1 MHFKSKLEYV
11 IIDMV
16 SSRYF
21 NVMNKQLKGKIMS
34 KQKKCSVKSGMGETD
49 LGRGEIKDNFLAA
62 LVTSKLYKMQVVQA
76 KKGKGSYQ
84 RKSKNVRQES
94 YLIAA

>member
-1 MHFKSKLEYV
+1 M
-11 IIDMV
+11 
-16 SSRYF
+16 
-21 NVMNKQLKGKIMS
+21 MS
-34 KQKKCSVKSGMGETD
+34 KQKKTLAKADMSAAD

-62 LVTSKLYKMQVVQA
+62 LVTSKLYKMQIVKA

-84 RKSKNVRQES
+84 RKAKNIRQES

>member
-1 MHFKSKLEYV
+1 
-11 IIDMV
+11 
-16 SSRYF
+16 
-21 NVMNKQLKGKIMS
+21 MS
-34 KQKKCSVKSGMGETD
+34 KQKYSSAKAGMSETD
-49 LGRGEIKDNFLAA
+49 LGRGKIKDNFLAA

-84 RKSKNVRQES
+84 RKPKNIRQES

>member
-1 MHFKSKLEYV
+1 MK
-11 IIDMV
+11 
-16 SSRYF
+16 
-21 NVMNKQLKGKIMS
+21 NKRTKESHTKT
-34 KQKKCSVKSGMGETD
+34 E

-62 LVTSKLYKMQVVQA
+62 IVTSKVYKMQVVQA

-84 RKSKNVRQES
+84 RKAKYNKGES